1 MHINGDIVTNTGL
14 ARVNVTVLE
23 DQVNLNIAKEVI
35 KIPAKKEPHKKLE
48 NMKVVIGPVIML

>member
-1 MHINGDIVTNTGL
+1 MHINGDIVTNT
-14 ARVNVTVLE
+14 NTVLE